1 MNANMILTTARQLF
15 FPREFRIRA
24 PVWPKDWLETLEK
37 LASVPIQHPTNTDD
51 SERIKFL
58 ADLATGVWRLKQKM
72 IEPGTERPRE
82 QFRREYRHLESVWD
96 LLVQAGLQI
105 QDHTGKPF
113 DSGQALRVLAF
124 QPTPG
129 IKRERVQETIKP
141 TIYFKGRHVQM
152 GEVIVET
159 PVKGDA
165 GSSAT
170 AKANGNLNTDSRP
183 PGGLAGRPDRP
194 AGGDV

>member
-1 MNANMILTTARQLF
+1 MNKNTILTAARQLL

-24 PVWPKDWLETLEK
+24 PVWPGDWLETLEK
-37 LASVPIQHPTNTDD
+37 VARTPTQHPPNPDD
-51 SERIKFL
+51 NERIKFL

-72 IEPGTERPRE
+72 IEPGTDRPKE
-82 QFRREYRHLESVWD
+82 QFKREYRHLESVWD

-141 TIYFKGRHVQM
+141 TVYFRGRHVQM
-152 GEVIVET
+152 GEVIVQS
-159 PVKGDA
+159 PIKGDGG
-165 GSSAT
+165 GSAP
-170 AKANGNLNTDSRP
+170 ANASGNLNADSRP
-183 PGGLAGRPDRP
+183 SGGAVG
-194 AGGDV
+194 